1 MWRGEKGWKRMVE
14 FKRKGV
20 GARGVRER
28 ARNETETLAQ
38 EANTSLQVSGT
49 VTHHASVVYRTM
61 SQHLTTS

>member
-1 MWRGEKGWKRMVE
+1 MVE

-38 EANTSLQVSGT
+38 EANTSLRVSGK
-49 VTHHASVVYRTM
+49 VTHHQSMV
-61 SQHLTTS
+61 HLTIFSSST